1 MSESDVSRQLQVA
14 AALLLRPPDEQSL
27 SVLETVTG
35 ERLSLAIARQDF
47 YDTLCI
53 AQSGRYIP
61 PYRHVLLRAKE
72 VEDYWYFPAPRY
84 NGGDDLASWYESI
97 GFDISSLNTDK
108 LLQGPVQPLDHVG
121 YLVSFLSN
129 LVRLS
134 DEDERLSALGS
145 SFVET
150 ILGEWTRLYVW
161 LLSNAGSDYLHFVAD
176 AINEALDLV
185 IEGFPSQAVLQS
197 SDNGFTGTF

>member
-1 MSESDVSRQLQVA
+1 MA

>member
-1 MSESDVSRQLQVA
+1 M
-14 AALLLRPPDEQSL
+14 LRPPDEQSL